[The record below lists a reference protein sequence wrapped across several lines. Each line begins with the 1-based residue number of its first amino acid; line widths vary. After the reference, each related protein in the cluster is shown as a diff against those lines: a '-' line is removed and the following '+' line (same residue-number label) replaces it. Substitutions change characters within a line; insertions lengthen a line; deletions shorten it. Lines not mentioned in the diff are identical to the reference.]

1 MRRLKLDQIDKKILK
16 NLQQEGRITNVELAQ
31 RVGISAPPCLRRV
44 RVLEESGYIKSYHA
58 KIDLDALGYSITV
71 FAFVKLT
78 GQSDSD
84 LVEFEKFVM
93 QQSLVRECTLLAGD
107 VDFILKIIAK
117 DWDSYQDFHKNKLI
131 KAPHVTSVKSSLAI
145 RVFKD
150 ELGIP
155 M

>member
-93 QQSLVRECTLLAGD
+93 QQSLIRECTLLAGD